1 MKWKAFAAIVAAIVM
16 CTGIPAYASSLLD
29 NTFGQSEEDEQSEGY
44 EVPQVSLHLTEQ
56 KILSP
61 AFNNAAVGKTV
72 IPEGW
77 SITVMDLMIGSE
89 SITCPNAVMVNVK
102 DPEGKCELT
111 FLSRR
116 EYEQQISSV
125 MGYQVESTDDAF
137 DFSIMMHTLRYREA
151 AEACDLMAS
160 VLYPD
165 ALYLMH
171 EKTLSDEEQAVI
183 QTAGD
188 AYYQELVN
196 AFVQY
201 GMEQQGSTLAWSDVS
216 AARRTYAAGNDAVTV
231 DLAVAGYEI
240 DTVLYSA
247 QTQYI
252 FWTMPCVFAMRT
264 SAEDHAVYEEV
275 FDAFCLS
282 TSVSA
287 EFEELRNLNSQRL
300 MAEWLKARN
309 SGGTYTPSTGSWDDN
324 ESSTV
329 DSGDTYSAFDA
340 WDDYI
345 KDETDYTTG
354 DGSHVK
360 VPSYYDHVFE
370 GEDGNIY
377 AGNSVDGPPG
387 STELDPTDIGSY

>member
-1 MKWKAFAAIVAAIVM
+1 MKWKAFAVIAAAIVM

-29 NTFGQSEEDEQSEGY
+29 NTFGQSEENEQTEGY
-44 EVPQVSLHLTEQ
+44 EAPQVSLHLTEQ

-72 IPEGW
+72 IPEDW
-77 SITVMDLMIGSE
+77 SITVTDLMIGSE

-102 DPEGKCELT
+102 
-111 FLSRR
+111 
-116 EYEQQISSV
+116 
-125 MGYQVESTDDAF
+125 
-137 DFSIMMHTLRYREA
+137 
-151 AEACDLMAS
+151 
-160 VLYPD
+160 
-165 ALYLMH
+165 
-171 EKTLSDEEQAVI
+171 
-183 QTAGD
+183 
-188 AYYQELVN
+188 
-196 AFVQY
+196 
-201 GMEQQGSTLAWSDVS
+201 
-216 AARRTYAAGNDAVTV
+216 
-231 DLAVAGYEI
+231 
-240 DTVLYSA
+240 
-247 QTQYI
+247 
-252 FWTMPCVFAMRT
+252 
-264 SAEDHAVYEEV
+264 EV

-370 GEDGNIY
+370 GEDGTIY
-377 AGNSVDGPPG
+377 AGNSVDGPAG